1 VSANQTWDYL
11 IWGFQA
17 SRFSLYFTL
26 LTSYFTLLTSVIS
39 STQHDDPAR
48 TGFESAGD
56 GHMWLDR
63 EYRQGL
69 AQAGLDRFGSVMD
82 SSDGDCM
89 RALADREN
97 WRLQLHTAHGSARGV
112 YLKKHHVRTLRSRL
126 RAGLGIGPGK
136 TAAAAEAQ
144 NVGQLAEDG
153 IDVMRLVAYGQRLHD
168 DGLLESFVL
177 TEELTGYE
185 QLDHFLARRFAR
197 RELHRTLPRDEQDAD
212 LRTLIRRVAELAR
225 RFHAAGYNHRDL
237 YCCHFFIR
245 EPEPG
250 RFDIR
255 LIDLQRV
262 ERRRRWRR
270 RWVVKDLAQLAYSA
284 PRDRIKCTHK
294 MAFLR
299 HYLGVGKLRP
309 RDKRLVRE
317 VLAKQQLMEQKQ
329 GIIP

>member
-1 VSANQTWDYL
+1 
-11 IWGFQA
+11 
-17 SRFSLYFTL
+17 
-26 LTSYFTLLTSVIS
+26 
-39 STQHDDPAR
+39 
-48 TGFESAGD
+48 
-56 GHMWLDR
+56 MWLDHK
-63 EYRQGL
+63 YRRSL
-69 AQAGLDRFGSVMD
+69 ARAGLDRFGSVMETAE
-82 SSDGDCM
+82 GHCM

-97 WRLQLHTAHGSARGV
+97 WRLRLHTAHRSPRGI
-112 YLKKHHVRTLRSRL
+112 YLKKHHVRTWASRL
-126 RAGLGIGPGK
+126 RARLDLGPGE

-144 NVGQLAEDG
+144 NVGRLARDG
-153 IDVMRLVAYGQRLHD
+153 IDVMRLVAYGQRLHG
-168 DGLLESFVL
+168 DGLVESFVL

-185 QLDHFLARRFAR
+185 QLDHFVARRFAE
-197 RELHRTLPRDEQDAD
+197 RELRRTLPRDKEDAE
-212 LRTLIRRVAELAR
+212 LRTLIRRVAGLAR

-245 EPEPG
+245 EAEPG

-270 RWVVKDLAQLAYSA
+270 RWIVKDLAQLAYSA

-294 MAFLR
+294 MAFAR
-299 HYLGVGKLRP
+299 HYLGVEKLRP
-309 RDKRLVRE
+309 RDKRLLRE